1 MGRKI
6 TIDSSTMVNKGLE
19 VMEARWLFDVPL
31 DKVQV
36 VVHPQSVIH
45 SMVEYEDGGVMAQ
58 LGSPDMRL
66 PIQYALFYPERK
78 YLNSKRLDFYALKE
92 LTFEAPDMD
101 TFRGLAL
108 AYEVGR
114 KGGNAPT
121 VYNAANEIAV
131 SKFLDRKI
139 GYLDI
144 IDIIEH
150 SLKNIAF
157 KENPDIETI
166 LETEKNVYE
175 LVESRW

>member
-1 MGRKI
+1 
-6 TIDSSTMVNKGLE
+6 
-19 VMEARWLFDVPL
+19 
-31 DKVQV
+31 
-36 VVHPQSVIH
+36 
-45 SMVEYEDGGVMAQ
+45 
-58 LGSPDMRL
+58 
-66 PIQYALFYPERK
+66 
-78 YLNSKRLDFYALKE
+78 
-92 LTFEAPDMD
+92 MD

-166 LETEKNVYE
+166 LETETNVYE